1 VKSGATTLRI
11 KASGQIRHQERRVA
25 ASSPARYAEDR
36 GIPIMKN
43 IVVALATGL
52 TIVSLGIP
60 GPAAAQRPAANM
72 TAQTRAISRSTT
84 GEVLRV
90 NRGAQALTVRTVNN
104 GKEIDA
110 IFEVQD
116 SAARVLDALEP
127 GDLVRVRYVRIND
140 QLRAE
145 RIERVEGSRG

>member
-1 VKSGATTLRI
+1 
-11 KASGQIRHQERRVA
+11 
-25 ASSPARYAEDR
+25 
-36 GIPIMKN
+36 MKN

-52 TIVSLGIP
+52 TIVSLGMP
-60 GPAAAQRPAANM
+60 RPAAAQRPTADM
-72 TAQTRAISRSTT
+72 TAQTPTISRSLT